1 MKQFSF
7 FVFVLMLLA
16 SSTYASSLENS
27 INYDLQ
33 TQELLTQIQGKRIGI
48 LTNPSCI
55 DSSRE
60 LLFDVLFKNQNIYNY
75 TLEYALAPEHG
86 IRGDQ
91 DAGTL
96 VYDYV
101 DPQTNITVYSL
112 YGIRKQPTVEMLQ
125 KVDTIIHCIVDVG
138 TRFFTYIWTMS
149 YAQEAVGDYNFNLT
163 QKVQL
168 KENFQLNNSQRQ
180 LSFYFREMQNHNS
193 KKEINFI
200 VVDRPNVLGGQ
211 SIQGCPLEIESGY
224 IGRLFNQ
231 NFTIPTR
238 YAMTTGELAT
248 LFNEEYLSH
257 KISDFKVIKIPN
269 YHRNS
274 GFPNASL
281 WIAPSPNMKTYQTAY
296 VYPGTGVFEQTN
308 LSEGRG
314 TNNPFQTIGAPFV
327 NGTLISQI
335 LTKDNT
341 VNQQAQFTPVTF
353 IPTTSKWINQTCQ
366 GIQITVIDKE
376 KYDSVFVGTRI
387 MQVLLQEYPQN
398 MTLTQKG
405 SCQEFGTINFYNQIT
420 NKNTTIQDILDS
432 CSSNLR
438 EWKKIREKHLIYN

>member
-1 MKQFSF
+1 MKQQSF
-7 FVFVLMLLA
+7 FVVILMLLA
-16 SSTYASSLENS
+16 SQIQANLQYNST
-27 INYDLQ
+27 NYDVQ
-33 TQELLTQIQGKRIGI
+33 TQELLTQISGKRIGI

-60 LLFDVLFKNQNIYNY
+60 LLFDVLFKNQNIYNF

-91 DAGTL
+91 DAGAL

-112 YGIRKQPTVEMLQ
+112 YGTRKQPTAEMLQ
-125 KVDTIIHCIVDVG
+125 KVDTIVHCIVDVG

-163 QKVQL
+163 QNTQL
-168 KENFQLNNSQRQ
+168 KNNFQLNNLQRK
-180 LSFYFREMQNHNS
+180 LSSNFKEIQNNDY
-193 KKEINFI
+193 KKEISFI
-200 VVDRPNVLGGQ
+200 VVDRPNVLGGEQ
-211 SIQGCPLEIESGY
+211 IQGCPLEIESGY

-248 LFNEEYLSH
+248 LFNEEYLPH
-257 KISDFKVIKIPN
+257 KINDFKVIKILN
-269 YHRNS
+269 YYRNS
-274 GFPNASL
+274 AFPNASL
-281 WIAPSPNMKTYQTAY
+281 WINPSPNMKTYQTAY

-335 LTKDNT
+335 LTYDNT
-341 VNQQAQFTPVTF
+341 VNQYAQFTPVTF
-353 IPTTSKWINQTCQ
+353 IPTASKWVNETCS

-376 KYDSVFVGTRI
+376 RYDSVFVGTRI
-387 MQVLLQEYPQN
+387 MQVLLQQYPEN
-398 MTLTQKG
+398 MTLTKKG

-420 NKNTTIQDILDS
+420 NKSITVKDILDS
-432 CSSNLR
+432 CSNNLK
-438 EWKKIREKHLIYN
+438 EWEKIREKYLIYN